1 MHVWNDVVFVHGGLS
16 SPTMASLGTEIL
28 NKHVAG
34 YVAGAHSDT
43 RVANEL
49 LWSRVLAENDEAE
62 VCPLLTAVLQEL
74 GNGVTKM
81 VVGHTITAT
90 TGEFAPG
97 ELGSRCGGALQMV
110 DVGLSSAF
118 KTIPKLWRA
127 AHFHEAKNDARA
139 KPVEV
144 ATATDELSSAAGHH
158 LRTVAQWNTAGVL
171 QQQQKQ
177 QPGKTAEP
185 KMVAVV
191 EAAVERDHVAVV
203 EAAVER
209 DHVAVAGAGASSPMP
224 AAPTRA
230 TDAVAEATEA
240 AAPAQLTEAAAPAQ
254 LSTPLTPEE
263 DGWELEAMAE
273 AIAAPRI
280 GADGKD
286 RTAPSYRLDS
296 GSGRKDVVHADPDT
310 DLPPPLEM

>member
-1 MHVWNDVVFVHGGLS
+1 
-16 SPTMASLGTEIL
+16 MASLGIEIL

-34 YVAGAHSDT
+34 YLTGAHSDT

-127 AHFHEAKNDARA
+127 AHFHEAKNDALA
-139 KPVEV
+139 MPTVEV
-144 ATATDELSSAAGHH
+144 ATATGELSSAGHH
-158 LRTVAQWNTAGVL
+158 LRTVAQWNKAGVL
-171 QQQQKQ
+171 QQQQQ
-177 QPGKTAEP
+177 QQSSKTAEP

-191 EAAVERDHVAVV
+191 EAAVERDHVAV
-203 EAAVER
+203 AV
-209 DHVAVAGAGASSPMP
+209 ASSPMP
-224 AAPTRA
+224 AAPARA
-230 TDAVAEATEA
+230 TDAVAEATKAAAPAQLAEA
-240 AAPAQLTEAAAPAQ
+240 AAPAQLP
-254 LSTPLTPEE
+254 TPLTPEE
-263 DGWELEAMAE
+263 DEWELEAMAE

-310 DLPPPLEM
+310 DRPPPLGI